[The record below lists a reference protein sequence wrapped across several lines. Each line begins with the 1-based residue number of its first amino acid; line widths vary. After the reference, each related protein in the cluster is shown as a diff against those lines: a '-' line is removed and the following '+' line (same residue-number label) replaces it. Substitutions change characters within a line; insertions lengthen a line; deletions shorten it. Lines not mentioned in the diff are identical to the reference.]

1 MIGVTLYKNNKKVN
15 STALPA
21 AQVGTIGLSCE
32 LKNITNLFNPVL
44 VFSVDVFK
52 DSQGNLKNPLEY
64 NYCSIPDFNR
74 YYFIRSW
81 SWVLGRWEAA
91 LEVDVLASHRADIGD
106 ATAYV
111 LRSASACDPDVIDTK
126 YPTLSGMERAST
138 VKNSRW
144 DTNINSTAITQGFYV
159 IGVVNN
165 DANAVGVTS
174 YYALSGAGMR
184 EFIQKLYAS
193 PSWMNI
199 TDTTISNDL
208 QKMLMN
214 PIQYITSCMWFP
226 FGVDPSTLA
235 QRGGTIPVGWW
246 SISMTN
252 TVYWLEGTTMR
263 QTQYE
268 TFDIPVHPQASSNS
282 NLRWLRNAPYS
293 QYQLQLYPY
302 GVMPLDSAKLIG
314 YNRIFCRM
322 DIDLM
327 TGSSVLSITRG
338 IDNTQYSDTV
348 IYSAV
353 GQVGIPISLAQM
365 SVDMS
370 RLTDGTTWVLS
381 AGMALANNKP
391 FMQDMDAAIGAAG
404 AIGTSFSEV
413 DSFWDYGAA
422 IRGFGKELGAT
433 GKALGQAGKTLLQTA
448 GQTLA
453 DTGNAVLSSSGVC
466 KTQGSNGSLSQFE
479 LQHILTCYYFR
490 ISPVDPDHYGW
501 PLCQKRKIN
510 TLSGFV
516 LCANEGDFVS
526 ACTPAER
533 QAIIGAMLGGF
544 YYE

>member
-1 MIGVTLYKNNKKVN
+1 MISVTLYNNPKKVN
-15 STALPA
+15 STALPVA
-21 AQVGTIGLSCE
+21 GAGTIGLSCE
-32 LKNITNLFNPVL
+32 LKDVTGLFAPVL
-44 VFSVDVFK
+44 VFTTDIFT
-52 DSQGNLKNPLEY
+52 DSQGNLKNPLDY
-64 NYCSIPDFNR
+64 NYCSIPDFKR

-81 SWVLGRWEAA
+81 SWVLGRWEAS
-91 LEVDVLASHRADIGD
+91 LEIDVLASHRADIGA

-126 YPTLSGMERAST
+126 YPALAGMERTST

-144 DTNINSTAITQGFYV
+144 YTDINSTTINSGFYV
-159 IGVVNN
+159 VGIVNN
-165 DANAVGVTS
+165 DVNSIGVTS
-174 YYALSGAGMR
+174 YYVLDGRGMR
-184 EFIQKLYAS
+184 ELIRQLYAS

-199 TDTTISNDL
+199 TDTTISTDL

-226 FGVDPSTLA
+226 FGINPTTLP
-235 QRGGTIPVGWW
+235 QTGRTVPVGWW
-246 SISMTN
+246 SITMTN
-252 TVYWLEGTTMR
+252 PVYWLDGTSMR

-268 TFDIPVHPQASSNS
+268 TFDIPVHPQLNNS
-282 NLRWLRNAPYS
+282 PNLRWLRNAPYS

-302 GVMPLDSAKLIG
+302 GVMPIDSAKLIG
-314 YNRIFCRM
+314 YNKLFCKM

-327 TGSSVLSITRG
+327 TGSSVLSVTRG
-338 IDNTQYSDTV
+338 NGNTEYSDAV

-391 FMQDMDAAIGAAG
+391 FMSDLAAAADAAGGIVDAATSIGGLGDVIPAIKEAGAAFGETAG
-404 AIGTSFSEV
+404 ALAS
-413 DSFWDYGAA
+413 
-422 IRGFGKELGAT
+422 
-433 GKALGQAGKTLLQTA
+433 AGKTLLQTA

-490 ISPVDPDHYGW
+490 IPAVDPDHYGW
-501 PLCQKRKIN
+501 PLCQKRKISG
-510 TLSGFV
+510 LSGFV
-516 LCANEGDFVS
+516 LCANEGDFACS
-526 ACTPAER
+526 CTPAER

>member
-15 STALPA
+15 STALPT
-21 AQVGTIGLSCE
+21 AQVGTLGLSCE
-32 LKNITNLFNPVL
+32 LKDVTNLFNPIL
-44 VFSVDVFK
+44 VFSVDIFT
-52 DSQGNLKNPLEY
+52 DSQGNLKNPLDY

-91 LEVDVLASHRADIGD
+91 LEIDVLASHRADIGA

-126 YPTLSGMERAST
+126 YPTLSGMERSST

-174 YYALSGAGMR
+174 YYVLSGAGMR

-252 TVYWLEGTTMR
+252 TVYWLEGATMR

-268 TFDIPVHPQASSNS
+268 TFDIPVHPQASANA

-314 YNRIFCRM
+314 YNRLFCRM

-391 FMQDMDAAIGAAG
+391 LMSDLAAAADAAGGIVDAAASIGGITDVVPAMRAAG
-404 AIGTSFSEV
+404 H
-413 DSFWDYGAA
+413 
-422 IRGFGKELGAT
+422 
-433 GKALGQAGKTLLQTA
+433 ALGETAGAMAAAGKTLLQTA

-466 KTQGSNGSLSQFE
+466 KTQGSNGSLAQFE